1 MRVITKRHR
10 PLAVVGGRL
19 ITCHFGKIYSLDTDS
34 GKAECICT
42 LPVSGFKRALSRIRI
57 AERLLRIEAKIAI
70 ASGDENIFV
79 SFDGA
84 MYNVN
89 LKTKTAVKELSYR
102 NGMNNPMYLA
112 EIDGIDGFDN
122 GVVFGEYV
130 LNPQRKNPCAIFF
143 RNAVSAEWSKVYE
156 FPAGTVRHIHGVI
169 PSKKLN
175 CVFVVT
181 GDLDNESGIWLAK
194 DNFKSVE
201 PLLHGKQKYRTGYLY
216 EAENGLIYP
225 TDTAL
230 EQNYIYLACKNE
242 NGEWFN
248 KVITEIDGS
257 CVSASETAEKAIIS
271 TAVEPDERVR
281 GWRSWI
287 NMKIG
292 PGIKS
297 KYAQLISVD
306 KKTLATKNIIKFKK
320 DILPYR
326 LFQYGHMKI
335 FDVPC
340 KKCVV
345 VYPIGVNKYD
355 GKLIELKYSE
365 LE

>member
-10 PLAVVGGRL
+10 PIAVAGDRL
-19 ITCHFGKIYSLDTDS
+19 ITCHFGNIYSLDTDS
-34 GKAECICT
+34 GKSEYICS
-42 LPVSGFKRALSRIRI
+42 LPVSGLKKALARIRI
-57 AERLLRIEAKIAI
+57 AERLLRIEAKIAL
-70 ASGDENIFV
+70 ALDEETVLV
-79 SFDGA
+79 SFGGG
-84 MYNVN
+84 MYNVS
-89 LKTKTAVKELSYR
+89 LKSKTAVRELSYR

-112 EIDGIDGFDN
+112 EINGIDGFDN
-122 GVVFGEYV
+122 GTVFGEYV
-130 LNPQRKNPCAIFF
+130 LNSQRKYPCAIFM
-143 RNAVSAEWSKVYE
+143 RSSESAEWKKMFE

-181 GDLDNESGIWLAK
+181 GDLDNESGIWIAK
-194 DNFKSVE
+194 NNFETVE
-201 PLLHGKQKYRTGYLY
+201 PLLHGNQKYRTGYLF

-230 EQNYIYLACKNE
+230 EQNYIYLARKYE
-242 NGEWFN
+242 NGKWHNE
-248 KVITEIDGS
+248 VITEVDGS
-257 CVSASETAEKAIIS
+257 CVSASQTAEKALIS
-271 TAVEPDERVR
+271 TTVEPDESIR

-287 NMKIG
+287 NMKRG
-292 PGIKS
+292 AGIKS
-297 KYAQLISVD
+297 KHAQLISVD
-306 KKTLATKNIIKFKK
+306 KKTLEAKKIIEFKK

-326 LFQYGHMKI
+326 LFQYGNMKI
-335 FDVPC
+335 YDLPS